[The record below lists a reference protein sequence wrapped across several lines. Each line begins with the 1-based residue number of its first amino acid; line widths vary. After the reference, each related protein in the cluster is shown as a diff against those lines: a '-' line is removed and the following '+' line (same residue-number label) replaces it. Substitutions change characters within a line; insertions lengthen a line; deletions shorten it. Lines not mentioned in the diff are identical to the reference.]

1 MCGRIT
7 LTTPDIE
14 EVASLLEATVSPA
27 DAALYKPRYN
37 AAPTDTHWIAQ
48 ASPSGRVLVPAVWG
62 FPGGMI
68 NARSETAD
76 KRFRSASRVI
86 VAADG
91 TTQLALASLL
101 RKSRFSHAKKP
112 PRSPFA
118 RWSSATAESARRFL
132 TSSGVSLVENV
143 AVALRPVFLSSAVTL
158 RIDSPD
164 SEKTMSNACD
174 PRGPFGRPAMTSV
187 PRYSLSWAFS
197 LSP

>member
-91 TTQLALASLL
+91 FYEWSGPREARQPNWFRPRDRGLLYLAGLAELL
-101 RKSRFSHAKKP
+101 SVNRPSFGGLPFDSRRAS
-112 PRSPFA
+112 
-118 RWSSATAESARRFL
+118 
-132 TSSGVSLVENV
+132 
-143 AVALRPVFLSSAVTL
+143 
-158 RIDSPD
+158 
-164 SEKTMSNACD
+164 
-174 PRGPFGRPAMTSV
+174 
-187 PRYSLSWAFS
+187 
-197 LSP
+197 